1 MQDKGLIQWLLDA
14 RVIDKRI
21 NELRF
26 SDEFCKH
33 LIAYNGVEGFNGGG
47 TIEIWR
53 EILTEFDKSLESL
66 SDKDVAM
73 TIVLLDYFLERL
85 KPENK

>member
-1 MQDKGLIQWLLDA
+1 MQDKGLIQRLLEA

-21 NELRF
+21 HELKF

-33 LIAYNGVEGFNGGG
+33 LVAYNRIYGFKGGG
-47 TIEIWR
+47 TIELWR
-53 EILTEFDKSLESL
+53 EILSEFDRSLDSM

-73 TIVLLDYFLERL
+73 TIVLLDYFLDKL
-85 KPENK
+85 TPEKK